1 MKDIDNIIPLPN
13 YIRAKKALGQNFL
26 IDKSIALKI
35 VEALDLSKDDIVIEV
50 GSGTG
55 AITALIAPLCK
66 KLYAIETD
74 QDLIKPLSSVL
85 SKHDNVEIIN
95 KDILKTNVSC
105 MFDTENR
112 YKTVANLPYYITTP
126 VISKFLEE
134 TNLPDVM
141 VFMMQ
146 KEVADRICE
155 KEGSRVYGSFTI
167 YVSYRYQASFVVSVP
182 PESFIPSPKVTS
194 TVLKFVKREK
204 PLVDVP
210 SEEFFFSVVRAGFSQ
225 RRKKLSNC
233 IESMPS
239 FNANKKT
246 VEDILDKMGIRN
258 DARAES
264 LSIEQFAKLSWE
276 LYGLKDK

>member
-1 MKDIDNIIPLPN
+1 MKNVDNIIPLPN

-35 VEALDLSKDDIVIEV
+35 VEALNLNKEDIVIEV

-66 KLYAIETD
+66 KMYAVETD
-74 QDLIKPLSSVL
+74 QDLIKPLTAVL
-85 SKHDNVEIIN
+85 AKHDNVEIVN
-95 KDILKTNVSC
+95 KDILKTDISSLLGCNC
-105 MFDTENR
+105 R

-126 VISKFLEE
+126 VIAKFLEE
-134 TNLPDVM
+134 ENIPDLM

-167 YVSYRYQASFVVSVP
+167 YVSYRYDASFVVNVP

-194 TVLKFVKREK
+194 TVLKFVKRDK

-233 IESMPS
+233 IASMSSFSISKES
-239 FNANKKT
+239 
-246 VEDILDKMGIRN
+246 VEDMLTKMNIRA

-276 LYGLKDK
+276 LYKLKNK